1 MNFTK
6 EGLKTVVNDCK
17 AKWRYEILRSINIFF
32 RSVLLVDEGRL
43 RIPNEFPNDVS
54 SINYLRM
61 GFSVTEV
68 VTVVRHEW
76 MGDLVFARDG
86 ETGFKGDVTVFLTL
100 HRKHGSLYRIVYRS
114 YLSAAIFSECNR
126 FLSVVLC

>member
-17 AKWRYEILRSINIFF
+17 WKWRYEILRSINIFF
-32 RSVLLVDEGRL
+32 HSVLLVDEGRL
-43 RIPNEFPNDVS
+43 RIPNELPNDVS

-68 VTVVRHEW
+68 VTVVRHE
-76 MGDLVFARDG
+76 
-86 ETGFKGDVTVFLTL
+86 
-100 HRKHGSLYRIVYRS
+100 
-114 YLSAAIFSECNR
+114 
-126 FLSVVLC
+126 